1 MSVQEELP
9 LQHTPQLTGWLR
21 GTPAVEGWYN
31 TRRIGQDPD
40 EAPRLRRYWDG
51 KFWSRPVTIG
61 EGNELA
67 AERARKGVSVFA
79 SCDIEYQGLT
89 EPHPDW
95 NAGHG
100 TANSDVT
107 APVRRR
113 YLVGAA

>member
-31 TRRIGQDPD
+31 TRRLGQTDD
-40 EAPRLRRYWDG
+40 APRLRRYWTG
-51 KFWSRPVTIG
+51 SCWSRPVTIG

-67 AERARKGVSVFA
+67 AKRARMGASVFGVGE
-79 SCDIEYQGLT
+79 IEYQGLT

-95 NAGHG
+95 SAGHD

-107 APVRRR
+107 ATVRRR
-113 YLVGAA
+113 YLVGEA